1 MQNTKAIYARAKLES
16 RFWRKRLEL
25 SNSPFIRD
33 IEAAGHRLGV
43 HCRADA
49 SDAMRAYIWRKQ
61 CALVQLERQRAPW
74 REIVNHGRELPLAMR
89 AGA

>member
-33 IEAAGHRLGV
+33 IDAAGHRLGV

-49 SDAMRAYIWRKQ
+49 SDAMRAYIWRKK
-61 CALVQLERQRAPW
+61 CAIVRHCRARAPW
-74 REIVNHGRELPLAMR
+74 LEIVNNGRELPLSMK
-89 AGA
+89 